1 MRGSTLFSI
10 NFVQAFIGQTIY
22 LYSLAHWRQA
32 MTPQVFI
39 SHSSKDKEV
48 ADAVCHHLES
58 ADIPCWMAP
67 RNIEFGSDW
76 TEAIMRGIT
85 ACRVFVLVFSE
96 NANVS
101 GHVRREVA
109 KAFSLGL
116 QVIPFRIEETLP
128 QSSLSYFLET
138 VHWLDAVTAPLEKH
152 LNSLTE
158 RVKKLLANGDS
169 GTTPVALPATAYP
182 GLAVPLRR
190 GGWIIGVSLGL
201 AAAVIIAAAWL
212 YIAGD
217 RTAQQKSF
225 SNGSLS
231 EVSAKSVAVL
241 PFESISSSKDDGY
254 FADGVQDEILNNLA
268 KIAQLRVISR
278 TSVMQYRADA
288 KRDMRQIA
296 YALGVAN
303 VLEGTVRR
311 EGNRVRVSAQLVDAR
326 SDNAVW
332 ADSYDRDLT
341 DIFTIQ
347 SEVAQTIAGK
357 LSATLSP
364 EEKQRIEEKPTK
376 NLEAYDMYLKAKE
389 KLTDAGIYATGDP
402 EKPKREAVDLLQQA
416 VQLDPN
422 FAKAYCLMAF
432 AHDLLYLEFD
442 PSSDRRALGDE
453 AVTNALRLQPELPE
467 AHLARANHLYRGHRD
482 YQGAQKHLDIAKRGL
497 PNDAEVTYLEGLMH
511 RRQGQFDKAVQS
523 FNEAI
528 KLDPRNTQLL
538 FDLAE
543 TLSYTRQFSGAES
556 VWNRL
561 INLVPDSEI
570 VRAQKEACNVIQK
583 TADDT
588 VYRSLLDSLSTSQ
601 PDDRH
606 VLSGRLNVAID
617 HRDWPEAKRLVA
629 KMTGDNDASQFA
641 FTARPI
647 PVSCYSILI
656 ARLEGTPTGSV
667 PAFDE
672 ARELLNRKVKAAAE
686 DSPAHPLLLSNLAVV
701 DALLGRK
708 GDAASEAKRAVEMVP
723 MSKDAIHNIRLTM
736 NLAVVFAW
744 TDEPDQAFQLL
755 ETLAKKPYGLFLND
769 LKLSHYFD
777 PLRKDSRYD
786 KLLRELES

>member
-1 MRGSTLFSI
+1 
-10 NFVQAFIGQTIY
+10 VQAFIGQTIY

-58 ADIPCWMAP
+58 ADIACWMAP

-85 ACRVFVLVFSE
+85 ASRVFVLVFSE

-116 QVIPFRIEETLP
+116 QVIPFRIEDALP

-169 GTTPVALPATAYP
+169 GSKTPVALPATAYP
-182 GLAVPLRR
+182 GLAVPLKRR
-190 GGWIIGVSLGL
+190 GWIIGALTV

-268 KIAQLRVISR
+268 KIAQLKVISR

-357 LSATLSP
+357 LSAALSP
-364 EEKQRIEEKPTK
+364 EEKQRIEQKPTN
-376 NLEAYDMYLKAKE
+376 NLKAYDMYLRAKE
-389 KLTDAGIYATGDP
+389 KVAHAGIIATGDP
-402 EKPKREAVDLLQQA
+402 ENPKREALSLLQQA
-416 VQLDPN
+416 VEEDAN
-422 FAKAYCLMAF
+422 FPKAYCLMAF
-432 AHDLLYLEFD
+432 IHDALYLEFEPTLD
-442 PSSDRRALGDE
+442 QRARADA
-453 AVTNALRLQPELPE
+453 AVNKALSLQPDLPE
-467 AHLARANHLYRGHRD
+467 AHLAHANHLYRSYRD
-482 YQGAQKHLDIAKRGL
+482 YERAREELTKAKAGL
-497 PNDAEVTYLEGLMH
+497 PNNAEVVYLEALMQ

-523 FNEAI
+523 FNEAL
-528 KLDPRNTQLL
+528 KLDPQNPQPIN
-538 FDLAE
+538 DLAE
-543 TLSYTRQFSGAES
+543 TLSYTRQFSEAEG
-556 VWNRL
+556 VWDKL
-561 INLVPDSEI
+561 IHLVPDKP
-570 VRAQKEACNVIQK
+570 VLRAQKEACNTIQR
-583 TADDT
+583 TADDRA
-588 VYRSLLDSLSTSQ
+588 YLSLLDSLSTSM
-601 PDDRH
+601 PNDRQI
-606 VLSGRLNVAID
+606 LSGRLNAAID
-617 HRDWPEAKRLVA
+617 HRDWSQAAQVLD
-629 KMTGDNDASQFA
+629 KMKGGDDSFQFA
-641 FTARPI
+641 YGARSV
-647 PVSCYSILI
+647 PVGCYSIFI
-656 ARLEGTPTGSV
+656 ARLQEKPTNSD
-667 PAFDE
+667 PAFAE
-672 ARELLNRKVKAAAE
+672 ARELLSKKIEKSPE
-686 DSPAHPLLLSNLAVV
+686 DAPARTLLLSNLAVV
-701 DALLGRK
+701 DALLGDKTR
-708 GDAASEAKRAVEMVP
+708 AISEGKHAVETVP
-723 MSKDAIHNIRLTM
+723 ISKDAIHGPRVRM
-736 NLAVVFAW
+736 NLAVVYAW
-744 TDEPDQAFQLL
+744 TDEPDLAFDLL
-755 ETLAKKPYGLFLND
+755 NTLAKTPYGLFFND

-777 PLRKDSRYD
+777 PLRKDPRYD
-786 KLLRELES
+786 KLLKELET

>member
-1 MRGSTLFSI
+1 
-10 NFVQAFIGQTIY
+10 
-22 LYSLAHWRQA
+22 

-85 ACRVFVLVFSE
+85 ASRVFVLVFSE

-116 QVIPFRIEETLP
+116 QVIPFRIEDTLP

-169 GTTPVALPATAYP
+169 GTDTPVAMRATAYP
-182 GLAVPLRR
+182 GLVVPSKRR
-190 GGWIIGVSLGL
+190 GWIIGAGL
-201 AAAVIIAAAWL
+201 AAAAAVVIAAAWL

-217 RTAQQKSF
+217 RTTQQRSF
-225 SNGSLS
+225 SNGSLA
-231 EVSAKSVAVL
+231 EISAKSVAVL
-241 PFESISSSKDDGY
+241 PFESISAGKDDGY

-268 KIAQLRVISR
+268 KIAQLKVISR
-278 TSVMQYRADA
+278 TSVMQYRADV

-311 EGNRVRVSAQLVDAR
+311 DGNRVRVSAQLVDAR

-357 LSATLSP
+357 LSAALSP
-364 EEKQRIEEKPTK
+364 EEKQRIEAKPTK

-389 KLTDAGIYATGDP
+389 KIVAAEIKDGDP
-402 EKPKREAVDLLQQA
+402 QKPALEALSLLKQA

-422 FAKAYCLMAF
+422 FAI
-432 AHDLLYLEFD
+432 AHCATAHVQNFLYQRNPTAEG
-442 PSSDRRALGDE
+442 RALADAAINE
-453 AVTNALRLQPELPE
+453 ALRLQPDLPE
-467 AHLARANHLYRGHRD
+467 VHLAYANHLYRSHGD
-482 YQGAQKHLDIAKRGL
+482 YERARAELAIAKRGL
-497 PNDAEVTYLEGLMH
+497 PNNAEVMSLEALMD
-511 RRQGQFDKAVQS
+511 RQQGKFDSALQN

-528 KLDPRNTQLL
+528 KLDPRNPTPIAE
-538 FDLAE
+538 LAE
-543 TLSYTRQFSGAES
+543 TLSYTRQFDAAER
-556 VWNRL
+556 VWDQL
-561 INLVPDSEI
+561 INLFPDRP
-570 VRAQKEACNVIQK
+570 VLRARKEYHTSVLK
-583 TADDT
+583 TGIDT
-588 VYRSLLDSLSTSQ
+588 AYRSGVESLSASM
-601 PDDRH
+601 PDDKLLRS
-606 VLSGRLNVAID
+606 VVINLALD
-617 HRDWPEAKRLVA
+617 KRDWDAAKQLVE
-629 KMTGDNDASQFA
+629 KMRGEEDGGHFA
-641 FTARPI
+641 YGSRPV
-647 PVSCYSILI
+647 PVACYSILL
-656 ARLEGTPTGSV
+656 ARLEGAQPEALSDFAETRQQLSRSV
-667 PAFDE
+667 E
-672 ARELLNRKVKAAAE
+672 A
-686 DSPAHPLLLSNLAVV
+686 SPANAALLSNLAVV

-708 GDAASEAKRAVEMVP
+708 EDAISGAKRAVELLP
-723 MSKDAIHNIRLTM
+723 ISKDAIVGPDILK
-736 NLAVVFAW
+736 NLAVVYAW
-744 TDEPDQAFQLL
+744 SNEPDLAFQQLELL
-755 ETLAKKPYGLFLND
+755 SKLPYGVFYSD
-769 LKLSHYFD
+769 LKLAPYFE
-777 PLRKDSRYD
+777 PLRKDPRFES
-786 KLLRELES
+786 LLAQLAPHD

>member
-1 MRGSTLFSI
+1 
-10 NFVQAFIGQTIY
+10 
-22 LYSLAHWRQA
+22 

-48 ADAVCHHLES
+48 ADAVCRHLES

-116 QVIPFRIEETLP
+116 QVIPFRIEDTLP

-138 VHWLDAVTAPLEKH
+138 VHWLDAVTQPLEKH

-169 GTTPVALPATAYP
+169 GANAAPMVLPATAYP
-182 GLAVPLRR
+182 GLSVPAKRR
-190 GGWIIGVSLGL
+190 GWIIGAGL
-201 AAAVIIAAAWL
+201 AVSAAVIMLAAWL
-212 YIAGD
+212 HIAGD
-217 RTAQQKSF
+217 RTAQQKS
-225 SNGSLS
+225 LS
-231 EVSAKSVAVL
+231 GGLLAEISAKSVAVL

-268 KIAQLRVISR
+268 KIAQLKVISR
-278 TSVMQYRADA
+278 TSVMQYRADT

-357 LSATLSP
+357 LSAALSP
-364 EEKQRIEEKPTK
+364 DEKQRIQSKPTE
-376 NLEAYDMYLKAKE
+376 NMEAYDMYLQAKD
-389 KLTDAGIYATGDP
+389 KLDKNVTLLTSGHS
-402 EKPKREAVDLLQQA
+402 EKPIREAVSLLEQA
-416 VQLDPN
+416 VQLDAN

-432 AHDLLYLEFD
+432 AHDALYLEFD
-442 PSSDRRALGDE
+442 PTPERRTLGDE
-453 AVTNALRLQPELPE
+453 AINEAARLQPDLPE
-467 AHLARANHLYRGHRD
+467 VRLARANHLYRAHRD
-482 YQGAQKHLDIAKRGL
+482 YEGARAELAIAKAEL
-497 PNDAEVTYLEGLMH
+497 PNNSEVIYIEASMD
-511 RRQGQFDKAVQS
+511 RRQGNFDKAVQH
-523 FNEAI
+523 FEEAI
-528 KLDPRNTQLL
+528 KLDPLNPSVVLE
-538 FDLAE
+538 LAE
-543 TLSYTRQFSGAES
+543 TLSYTRKFSAAER
-556 VWNRL
+556 VWDQL
-561 INLVPDSEI
+561 IQLLPDQPI
-570 VRAQKEACNVIQK
+570 VRAQKEASNTIQR
-583 TADDT
+583 TADDSA
-588 VYRSLLDSLSTSQ
+588 YRAILDSLPTSMAN
-601 PDDRH
+601 DRL
-606 VLSGRLNVAID
+606 VLSGRLNVAVD
-617 HRDWPEAKRLVA
+617 HRDWPHANQLLQR
-629 KMTGDNDASQFA
+629 MRGGDDAAQFA
-641 FTARPI
+641 FGGRPA
-647 PVSCYSILI
+647 PVGCYSIFI
-656 ARLEGTPTGSV
+656 ARLQGQQPTDAD
-667 PAFDE
+667 PAFAE
-672 ARELLNRKVKAAAE
+672 ARELLSRKVANSPTDA
-686 DSPAHPLLLSNLAVV
+686 PAHALLLSNLAVV

-708 GDAASEAKRAVEMVP
+708 EYALTEAKRAAELVP
-723 MSKDAIHNIRLTM
+723 ISKDAVHGARIRM
-736 NLAVVFAW
+736 NLAVVQAW
-744 TDEPDQAFQLL
+744 ISENDQAFQLL
-755 ETLAKKPYGLFLND
+755 EELATTPYGLFLSD

-777 PLRKDSRYD
+777 PLRNDPRYD
-786 KLLRELES
+786 RLLEKLERHA